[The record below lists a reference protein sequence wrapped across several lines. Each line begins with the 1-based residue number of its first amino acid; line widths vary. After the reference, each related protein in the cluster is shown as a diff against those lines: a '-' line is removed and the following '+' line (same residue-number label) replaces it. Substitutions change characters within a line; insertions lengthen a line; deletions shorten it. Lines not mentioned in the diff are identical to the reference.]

1 MTYLWFPIGL
11 LLPTLSGWLALRLIE
26 GASPVL
32 YKWERWIAGF
42 ACGVVLTTYITFLAH
57 IVGLIN
63 FTLLPMLAVQVL
75 IAGVLGTFYWRKRS
89 LLTANCQLPTAN
101 SPWKPWQKVLLALA
115 VFWVA
120 IKLIAG
126 FIFLIGPP
134 YFDDVTNNWNMR
146 GKAFYT
152 QHEFTVGLIPGEGQ
166 GTTSYPHAIP
176 LIKSWL
182 AHINGEW
189 HEGLINVIHIAWYI
203 AVISLVYFGLR
214 RLLSQ
219 QWSALG
225 AFILTSIPL
234 FFIHGAAAYGD
245 LFLSLHLFLAVSL
258 LFHAVQSEGA
268 QRLSFLRLGAFAT
281 ALLVF
286 TKNEALLLHLPPIAV
301 LVIGSLFL
309 ARFSSRE
316 KRTALLSYIGWMSA
330 LLVPWLLFKWSYG
343 LAFGNAKGVSGLS
356 LEWHPEV
363 LPVIWANTLFEGNW
377 IFLPILFVGLII
389 ARFRKVIGSSLS
401 ILVGFFFMVWLGQ
414 LPIYTL
420 TPLYIEALMQ
430 TGYAR
435 GIIHLIP
442 VVVMATTL
450 LLHDVLKKK

>member
-1 MTYLWFPIGL
+1 
-11 LLPTLSGWLALRLIE
+11 
-26 GASPVL
+26 
-32 YKWERWIAGF
+32 
-42 ACGVVLTTYITFLAH
+42 
-57 IVGLIN
+57 
-63 FTLLPMLAVQVL
+63 
-75 IAGVLGTFYWRKRS
+75 
-89 LLTANCQLPTAN
+89 
-101 SPWKPWQKVLLALA
+101 
-115 VFWVA
+115 
-120 IKLIAG
+120 
-126 FIFLIGPP
+126 
-134 YFDDVTNNWNMR
+134 
-146 GKAFYT
+146 
-152 QHEFTVGLIPGEGQ
+152 
-166 GTTSYPHAIP
+166 
-176 LIKSWL
+176 
-182 AHINGEW
+182 
-189 HEGLINVIHIAWYI
+189 
-203 AVISLVYFGLR
+203 
-214 RLLSQ
+214 LLSQ